1 MPDTAEA
8 LCALPGSS
16 TWPPRDA
23 SEATHGSR
31 LLLRRLHLH
40 TFTALPPHPAR
51 QLLEAFCCVLAA
63 LDADTSE
70 SSQVLGPKWLILSSR
85 QHTASLTAL
94 GYVPG
99 LAAPYASTRKSN
111 LGHCSVASLVED
123 PHVHETSSLPLQ
135 TPHCKLDAARTCV
148 MMRISTQVDT
158 HMHRMFNVLGWV
170 NSKTPEGTRA
180 QLEGWLP
187 SAEWGEINVLFV
199 GFGQMTQQVPP
210 EHARAKAPL
219 QRHACGRQP
228 LRVLTLQFLRSL
240 PSVKSFGG
248 ARSRA
253 PARTPRSAWLCAL
266 G

>member
-1 MPDTAEA
+1 MAYIILKAAHGVVDGIGVRNRPRCT
-8 LCALPGSS
+8 LCEYTEVKLRS
-16 TWPPRDA
+16 
-23 SEATHGSR
+23 
-31 LLLRRLHLH
+31 LLRRL
-40 TFTALPPHPAR
+40 
-51 QLLEAFCCVLAA
+51 V
-63 LDADTSE
+63 
-70 SSQVLGPKWLILSSR
+70 SR
-85 QHTASLTAL
+85 S
-94 GYVPG
+94 
-99 LAAPYASTRKSN
+99 
-111 LGHCSVASLVED
+111 
-123 PHVHETSSLPLQ
+123 PHVHATSSLPLK
-135 TPHCKLDAARTCV
+135 TPPCKLDAARTRV

-210 EHARAKAPL
+210 ENARANSPL
-219 QRHACGRQP
+219 QRRACGRQP
-228 LRVLTLQFLRSL
+228 LRVLTLQSLRSL

-253 PARTPRSAWLCAL
+253 LARTPRSAWLCAL

>member
-1 MPDTAEA
+1 
-8 LCALPGSS
+8 
-16 TWPPRDA
+16 
-23 SEATHGSR
+23 
-31 LLLRRLHLH
+31 
-40 TFTALPPHPAR
+40 
-51 QLLEAFCCVLAA
+51 
-63 LDADTSE
+63 
-70 SSQVLGPKWLILSSR
+70 
-85 QHTASLTAL
+85 
-94 GYVPG
+94 
-99 LAAPYASTRKSN
+99 
-111 LGHCSVASLVED
+111 
-123 PHVHETSSLPLQ
+123 
-135 TPHCKLDAARTCV
+135 

>member
-1 MPDTAEA
+1 VPDTAEA

-94 GYVPG
+94 GY
-99 LAAPYASTRKSN
+99 
-111 LGHCSVASLVED
+111 VED